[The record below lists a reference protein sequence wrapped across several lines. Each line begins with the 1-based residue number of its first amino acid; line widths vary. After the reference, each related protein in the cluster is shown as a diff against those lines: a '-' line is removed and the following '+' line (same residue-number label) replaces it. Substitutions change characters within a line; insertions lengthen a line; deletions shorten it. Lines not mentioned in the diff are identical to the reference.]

1 MLSFL
6 KFSPCQE
13 SGWATPDQYI
23 HACYSDLPSLY
34 GERGLDNHKWAYLGG
49 ERAIEYPV
57 ITGVVMYATSWL
69 VNSPISYFNINALL
83 LALIFIGLVL
93 LTAII
98 TPKNRFL
105 LPLAPTMFISL
116 FINWDLWAIA
126 SMVLAIYWFDR
137 QKYSHAAL
145 ALGISIATKFMP
157 IFLLLPIAFILW
169 RKDKLNELVKFIA
182 ITSITWLAINLP
194 VALTTPQGWWRFYK
208 LNLERGPDWGSLW
221 YALNLLGV
229 KLTNINYLTL
239 LLLLFA
245 LVAISIYL
253 LDMRHNPTLASMS
266 FIVLATVMV
275 VGKVYSPQYVLWLT
289 PLAII
294 ALTNRKDQYA
304 FWLWQGAEVIYHV
317 AIWQHLATVTG
328 ANFGLPESAYAL
340 ASLARIGASLFFIAI
355 LVRRALQTKATS
367 GPKPQPSSDDFLFGS
382 SKSYP

>member
-1 MLSFL
+1 
-6 KFSPCQE
+6 
-13 SGWATPDQYI
+13 
-23 HACYSDLPSLY
+23 
-34 GERGLDNHKWAYLGG
+34 
-49 ERAIEYPV
+49 
-57 ITGVVMYATSWL
+57 MYATSWL
-69 VNSPISYFNINALL
+69 ANSPVSYFNINALL
-83 LALIFIGLVL
+83 LALIFIGLTL
-93 LTAII
+93 LLGII
-98 TPKNRFL
+98 TPENRFL
-105 LPLAPTMFISL
+105 LPLAPAMFISL

-137 QKYSHAAL
+137 QKYSYAAL
-145 ALGISIATKFMP
+145 ALGISISTKFMP
-157 IFLLLPIAFILW
+157 IFLLLPIALILW
-169 RKDKLNELVKFIA
+169 RKNKLNELVKFIA

-229 KLTNINYLTL
+229 KLANINYLTL

-245 LVAISIYL
+245 LVVISIYL
-253 LDMRHNPTLASMS
+253 LDRRHNPTLASAS

-294 ALTNRKDQYA
+294 ALANRKDQYA
-304 FWLWQGAEVIYHV
+304 FWIWQGAEVIYHV

-328 ANFGLPESAYAL
+328 ANFGLPENAYAL
-340 ASLARIGASLFFIAI
+340 ASLGRIGASAFFIAV
-355 LVRRALQTKATS
+355 LVRRSLQSKAT
-367 GPKPQPSSDDFLFGS
+367 GGENTQPNLADFLFES